1 MSRYFV
7 FTILIS
13 RRSENLG
20 IMFKESYF
28 YELIHKYLDNL
39 NISENR

>member
-20 IMFKESYF
+20 IMFKESYV
-28 YELIHKYLDNL
+28 EKI
-39 NISENR
+39 I